1 MAMKGD
7 GLVWTNERTVES
19 SLPLS
24 LLEKDFFLLL
34 LTVVFL
40 APGSRHM

>member
-7 GLVWTNERTVES
+7 GLVGTNERTVES

-24 LLEKDFFLLL
+24 TRKGFFLLL